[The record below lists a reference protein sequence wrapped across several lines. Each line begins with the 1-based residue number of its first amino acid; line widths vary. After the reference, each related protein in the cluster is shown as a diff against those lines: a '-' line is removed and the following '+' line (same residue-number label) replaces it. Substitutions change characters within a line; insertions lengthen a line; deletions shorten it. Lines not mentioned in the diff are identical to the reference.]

1 MMNRIQAYEALRV
14 YVKEKQ
20 YISGETLE
28 VAVEDFMQSFW
39 GDMDNAQLLAYEGDL
54 EALSA
59 LYMRL
64 IQDAISQLNSDF
76 SALNL
81 KILQNNENIRNVIH
95 TFEDGKTAAGIVI
108 LNKGCTCYVVGDIHS
123 DDLSLKAV
131 LEKTHFYEKVY
142 FDEPFRL
149 VFLGDY
155 VDRGNAHLK
164 TMERILLLKILF
176 PEQVY
181 LLRGNHDGGK
191 LNPEGVISLP
201 YRIPEKDDPMFYF
214 PRYLEK
220 LVALNASVNPAMIAS
235 YLDFFDQLPY
245 IAFISLGSVM
255 IECVHGGLPKPM
267 VYPMLN
273 DTLENAYHFDYLKCL
288 ADLTQYDGLDNVGST
303 ICENIMWSDPIR
315 PEDTLDINRK
325 RFNYTQ
331 EQFEIYKSK
340 FGIDIMLR
348 GHEVVEDGIRPH
360 FEKQVFTLFSSGVSK
375 TSYYHWVKP
384 KIIRLNSNGKRF
396 EISLYD

>member
-1 MMNRIQAYEALRV
+1 MMNRIQAYETLREF
-14 YVKEKQ
+14 VKEKH
-20 YISGETLE
+20 YTSGETLE
-28 VAVEDFMQSFW
+28 AAVDDFIQSFW
-39 GDMDNAQLLAYEGDL
+39 GDMENAQLLAYEGDL

-59 LYMRL
+59 LHMRL
-64 IQDAISQLNSDF
+64 IQDAILHLSCEF

-81 KILQNNENIRNVIH
+81 KILQSNEDIRKVIR

-176 PEQVY
+176 PEQIF

-191 LNPEGVISLP
+191 LNDEGVISLP

-267 VYPMLN
+267 ILN
-273 DTLENAYHFDYLKCL
+273 DKLEYAYHFDYLKCL

-315 PEDTLDINRK
+315 LDDTLDINRK
-325 RFNYTQ
+325 RFNFTQ
-331 EQFEIYKSK
+331 EHFEIYKLK

-360 FEKQVFTLFSSGVSK
+360 FERQLFTLFSSGFSK
-375 TSYYHWVKP
+375 SSFYHWVKP
-384 KIIRLNSNGKRF
+384 KIVRLNPKGKIS